1 MNKSFTL
8 ITLYIIAFAGFTS
21 LSWLFPVIPYYTEN
35 LGIGISDTGL
45 IVSIFSYVNA
55 LCIVPVGMLSDRW
68 GRRTLLVTGLVICAV
83 APFLYP
89 LGHDAA
95 ALYLIRIAHGL
106 GAALLL
112 PCALALVT
120 DITGEGEH
128 GKAMGWYTASSQ
140 LGLMAGPLA
149 GGFVLEHLGFTA
161 AFYSCSVMPVLALVF
176 LSTRMH
182 ALPHKPVFQDI
193 KHPHHW
199 KWLAS
204 SGAQI
209 SFISLTM
216 IAVGSAAVSTYIPL
230 YVKQFSITESG
241 AGIIITACYISS
253 AALRI
258 PAGAMSDRFGNGR
271 LILAGTALC
280 AAGIALIPAFHGLLE
295 LSLVSLLFGLG
306 MGFSMPAA
314 LSWLAQISPPHKRG
328 FAMGLG
334 SAAFQV
340 GLAAGATV
348 LGIISQD
355 HGFPIMYLSAGG
367 IITAAFVFILVMH
380 LYGNRSAP

>member
-8 ITLYIIAFAGFTS
+8 ITLYVIAFAGYTS
-21 LSWLFPVIPYYTEN
+21 LSWLFPVIPYYTEH

-55 LCIVPVGMLSDRW
+55 LCIVPVGMISDRI
-68 GRRTLLVTGLVICAV
+68 GRRTLLIAGLVICAV
-83 APFLYP
+83 TPFLYP
-89 LGHDAA
+89 LGHNATG
-95 ALYLIRIAHGL
+95 LYLIRIMHGL

-112 PCALALVT
+112 PCVLSLVT
-120 DITGEGEH
+120 DIASKGEH

-149 GGFVLEHLGFTA
+149 GGFVLEYLGFTA
-161 AFYSCSVMPVLALVF
+161 AFYTCSVMPVLALVF
-176 LSTRMH
+176 LFTRLH
-182 ALPHKPVFQDI
+182 ALPHKPVYQEPKGPDR
-193 KHPHHW
+193 W
-199 KWLAS
+199 GWLAS
-204 SGAQI
+204 RSAQI
-209 SFISLTM
+209 SFIALT
-216 IAVGSAAVSTYIPL
+216 ITAVGSASVSTYIPL

-241 AGIIITACYISS
+241 AGIIITSCYISS
-253 AALRI
+253 AGLRI

-271 LILAGTALC
+271 LITGGMALC
-280 AAGIALIPAFHGLLE
+280 AAGIALIPIFHGLLE
-295 LSLVSLLFGLG
+295 LSLIALLFGLG

-334 SAAFQV
+334 SASFQV

-348 LGIISQD
+348 LGVISQN
-355 HGFPIMYLSAGG
+355 HGFGVMYLAAGG
-367 IITAAFVFILVMH
+367 IIAAAFLVILGLQ
-380 LYGNRSAP
+380 LYGNRSAR

>member
-21 LSWLFPVIPYYTEN
+21 LSWLFPVIPYYAGN
-35 LGIGISDTGL
+35 LGLSISDTGL

-55 LCIVPVGMLSDRW
+55 LCIVPVGMISDRW
-68 GRRTLLVTGLVICAV
+68 GRRTLLVTGLVICAI

-89 LGHDAA
+89 LAHNTT
-95 ALYLIRIAHGL
+95 ALYLIRIMHGL
-106 GAALLL
+106 GSALLM

-161 AFYSCSVMPVLALVF
+161 AFYTCSIMPLLALVF

-182 ALPHKPVFQDI
+182 TLPHKPVYQPPRE
-193 KHPHHW
+193 PHHW
-199 KWLAS
+199 SWLAGS
-204 SGAQI
+204 AALI
-209 SFISLTM
+209 SFLSLII
-216 IAVGSAAVSTYIPL
+216 IAIGSSAVSTYIPL
-230 YVKQFSITESG
+230 YARQFSITESG
-241 AGIIITACYISS
+241 AGIIITSCYISS

-258 PAGAMSDRFGNGR
+258 HAGAMSDRFGNGR
-271 LILAGTALC
+271 LIIGGMALC
-280 AAGIALIPAFHGLLE
+280 AVGIALIPAFHGLLE
-295 LSLVSLLFGLG
+295 LSLVALLFGLG

-314 LSWLAQISPPHKRG
+314 LSWLAQISPAHKRG

-334 SAAFQV
+334 SACFQV
-340 GLAAGATV
+340 GLAVGSTV

-355 HGFPIMYLSAGG
+355 NGFSFMYLAAGG
-367 IITAAFVFILVMH
+367 VIGAATLVVLAMQ
-380 LYGNRSAP
+380 LYGNRGAS